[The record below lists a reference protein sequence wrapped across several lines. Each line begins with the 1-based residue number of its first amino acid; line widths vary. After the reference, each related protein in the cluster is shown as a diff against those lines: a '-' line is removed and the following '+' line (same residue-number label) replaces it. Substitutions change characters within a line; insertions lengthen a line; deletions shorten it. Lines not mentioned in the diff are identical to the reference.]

1 MNVIDPG
8 EWEYLKVSGLKMIFL
23 ALYFFLTEAVYPTG
37 MVDLM
42 IMVAAGLTFNTSSIT
57 ASTAEQSKKFFLLS

>member
-8 EWEYLKVSGLKMIFL
+8 EWEYLKVSGLKMMFL
-23 ALYFFLTEAVYPTG
+23 VWYFFLTEAVYPTG

-42 IMVAAGLTFNTSSIT
+42 IMVAAGLTFNTSII
-57 ASTAEQSKKFFLLS
+57 E